1 MSDLE
6 RICAVGD
13 VPDDTTF
20 LFRVRAADEDD
31 AEEREAILVRT
42 DDGIQGWLNYC
53 MHLTHIKLD
62 KGSGAPMRNGEVI
75 CQNHGAYFEADTGYC
90 NYGPCEGAVLDD
102 LEITVDGDHVF
113 LSDEAFDYVG
123 AGEIETDPADR
134 SSSSNVEF

>member
-20 LFRVRAADEDD
+20 LFRVRAADDND

-102 LEITVDGDHVF
+102 LDITVDGDHVF
-113 LSDEAFDYVG
+113 LSDDEFDYVG
-123 AGEIETDPADR
+123 QGEIETDPADR

>member
-20 LFRVRAADEDD
+20 LFRVRAADDAD
-31 AEEREAILVRT
+31 AEELEAILVRT

-62 KGSGAPMRNGEVI
+62 KGSGAPMRNDEVI

-102 LEITVDGDHVF
+102 LDITVDGDHVF
-113 LSDEAFDYVG
+113 LSDDEFDYVG
-123 AGEIETDPADR
+123 QGEIETDPADR

>member
-20 LFRVRAADEDD
+20 LFRVRPAADAD

-42 DDGIQGWLNYC
+42 DDGVQGWLNYC

-102 LEITVDGDHVF
+102 LELTVDGDHVF
-113 LSDEAFDYVG
+113 LSDDEFDYVG
-123 AGEIETDPADR
+123 QGGIETDPADR
-134 SSSSNVEF
+134 SSTSNVEF

>member
-20 LFRVRAADEDD
+20 LFRVRAADDAD

-113 LSDEAFDYVG
+113 LADDEYDYVG
-123 AGEIETDPADR
+123 QGEIETDPADR

>member
-20 LFRVRAADEDD
+20 LFRVRAADDAD

-113 LSDEAFDYVG
+113 LADDEFDYVG
-123 AGEIETDPADR
+123 QGEIETDPADR

>member
-20 LFRVRAADEDD
+20 LFRVRAADDAD

-102 LEITVDGDHVF
+102 LELTVDGDHVF
-113 LSDEAFDYVG
+113 LSDDEFDYVG
-123 AGEIETDPADR
+123 QGAIETDPVDR

>member
-20 LFRVRAADEDD
+20 LFRVRAADDAD

-42 DDGIQGWLNYC
+42 DDGVQGWLNYC

-113 LSDEAFDYVG
+113 LADDEYDYVG
-123 AGEIETDPADR
+123 QGEIETDPADR